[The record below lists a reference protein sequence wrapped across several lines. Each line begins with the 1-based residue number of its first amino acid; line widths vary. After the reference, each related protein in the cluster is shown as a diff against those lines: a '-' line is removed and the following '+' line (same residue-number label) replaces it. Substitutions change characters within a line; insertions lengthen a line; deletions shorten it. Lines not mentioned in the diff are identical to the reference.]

1 MTGVERIFKRGKV
14 WWVAYYPE
22 RVAITQLGL
31 QTQSMFDRYK
41 IGSDADAARA
51 RNRS

>member
-22 RVAITQLGL
+22 RVAMTQLGH
-31 QTQSMFDRYK
+31 QERSMIDRCD
-41 IGSDADAARA
+41 IVSDADVVRA
-51 RNRS
+51 Q

>member
-22 RVAITQLGL
+22 RVAMTQLGL
-31 QTQSMFDRYK
+31 RMRSMFDRYK
-41 IGSDADAARA
+41 IVSDPDAARA
-51 RNRS
+51 Q